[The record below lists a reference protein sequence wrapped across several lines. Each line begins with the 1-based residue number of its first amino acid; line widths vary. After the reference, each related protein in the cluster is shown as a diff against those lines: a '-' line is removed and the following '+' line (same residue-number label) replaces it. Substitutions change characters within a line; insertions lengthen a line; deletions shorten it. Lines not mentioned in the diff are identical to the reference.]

1 MPAPSQDD
9 ARVQYNRGYY
19 GSSERYLVKALREV
33 ARRIEGLIIDLE
45 GPQLRWRASD
55 ESWCATEL
63 IGFLRDSEREDLL
76 AVRAMLRRDGA
87 PIEERRAYHGP
98 DEHNYRD
105 AMIEELWWDFADLRE
120 NMVWTLRAGSD
131 DSGWDNAGKHVFRG
145 RIPLVDYVRQ
155 INERDL
161 DTMWK
166 LYDLR
171 EQMEAAGIARQSVPR
186 GAA

>member
-1 MPAPSQDD
+1 M
-9 ARVQYNRGYY
+9 QYTGGHY
-19 GSSERYLVKALREV
+19 GSSQRYLIKALREV
-33 ARRIEGLIIDLE
+33 GRRIEGLIVDLE
-45 GPQLRWRASD
+45 GPQLSWRPAD
-55 ESWCATEL
+55 DTWCATEI
-63 IGFLRDSEREDLL
+63 IGFLRDSEREDLR
-76 AVRAMLRRDGA
+76 AVQAMLQRDGA

-98 DEHNYRD
+98 DEQNYRD
-105 AMIEELWWDFADLRE
+105 AAIEELWWDFATLRE
-120 NMVWTLRAGSD
+120 DMVWTLRTGG
-131 DSGWDNAGKHVFRG
+131 DSWGNAGRHVFRG

-161 DTMWK
+161 DQMWK

>member
-1 MPAPSQDD
+1 MQRND
-9 ARVQYNRGYY
+9 GYD
-19 GSSERYLVKALREV
+19 GSGERYRIKPLREV
-33 ARRIEGLIIDLE
+33 ARRIEGLVVGLD
-45 GPQLRWRASD
+45 GPQVRGRHSD

-120 NMVWTLRAGSD
+120 SMVWTLHAGSD
-131 DSGWDNAGKHVFRG
+131 DGGWGNAGEHVFRG

-171 EQMEAAGIARQSVPR
+171 EQMETAGIARQSVPR